1 MEIIGNIA
9 KQKEDIDKVL
19 KDTKE
24 LQKEINNLTGQL
36 DRSFTV
42 ADELIFQ
49 VKYFFIEYCGY
60 VPFLFFDLQSGNKL
74 CTNLKVEA
82 DCMWTHMFGS
92 ICLVSYNLH
101 VQQL

>member
-49 VKYFFIEYCGY
+49 VKKFFLLLWIEHFEIYMY
-60 VPFLFFDLQSGNKL
+60 
-74 CTNLKVEA
+74 
-82 DCMWTHMFGS
+82 
-92 ICLVSYNLH
+92 ICLYTVYSSGIAQYH
-101 VQQL
+101 VLMTNSTQPL

>member
-1 MEIIGNIA
+1 MCVARSAYTRRIMEIIGNIA

-24 LQKEINNLTGQL
+24 LQKEINNLTGQV

-49 VKYFFIEYCGY
+49 VKNFFSTVDMYFYIFMY
-60 VPFLFFDLQSGNKL
+60 
-74 CTNLKVEA
+74 
-82 DCMWTHMFGS
+82 
-92 ICLVSYNLH
+92 ICVC
-101 VQQL
+101 VCVWGG

>member
-24 LQKEINNLTGQL
+24 LQKEINNFTGQL

-49 VKYFFIEYCGY
+49 VKSLSVSLSLSSSSHPSFL
-60 VPFLFFDLQSGNKL
+60 PFYLQCGNKFIYKYESCNRL
-74 CTNLKVEA
+74 YVN
-82 DCMWTHMFGS
+82 
-92 ICLVSYNLH
+92 SY
-101 VQQL
+101 V

>member
-36 DRSFTV
+36 DRSFTI

-49 VKYFFIEYCGY
+49 VKYSFFVYDEH
-60 VPFLFFDLQSGNKL
+60 VPFYVFSDSVL
-74 CTNLKVEA
+74 
-82 DCMWTHMFGS
+82 
-92 ICLVSYNLH
+92 
-101 VQQL
+101 

>member
-49 VKYFFIEYCGY
+49 VNYFFEYY
-60 VPFLFFDLQSGNKL
+60 ESVPCLFFFLTVQLCNKFR
-74 CTNLKVEA
+74 CRCK
-82 DCMWTHMFGS
+82 H
-92 ICLVSYNLH
+92 
-101 VQQL
+101 

>member
-49 VKYFFIEYCGY
+49 VKFFFFLSTVGMYFFNI
-60 VPFLFFDLQSGNKL
+60 
-74 CTNLKVEA
+74 CTYTRESQLKTLKV
-82 DCMWTHMFGS
+82 
-92 ICLVSYNLH
+92 
-101 VQQL
+101 